1 MSETNPTETRSG
13 GRLLRRGLWIAAPIA
28 VLAALVL
35 GGAAFVTQGHGF
47 GRGHGFGH
55 GAPAFD
61 DPEQARAHIE
71 GHVGFFL
78 DRLDASPAQKER
90 IVEILTGSLG
100 DFHALRERHRERH
113 DEILD
118 VFTAPEIDRAAIE
131 ALRERE
137 LALAEDAS
145 ESLAAA
151 LADVAEVLTPE
162 QRAELRQWAELWH
175 R

>member
-1 MSETNPTETRSG
+1 MSESNHANANQS
-13 GRLLRRGLWIAAPIA
+13 RRWLWIVAPLA
-28 VLAALVL
+28 LAAVLVL
-35 GGAAFVTQGHGF
+35 GGAALVSNVHGHGF

-55 GAPAFD
+55 GDHAFE

-78 DRLDASPAQKER
+78 DRLDASPTQKER
-90 IVEILTGSLG
+90 IVEILSGSLVEL
-100 DFHALRERHRERH
+100 HALRERHRERH
-113 DEILD
+113 EEILD
-118 VFTAPEIDRAAIE
+118 VLTGPEIDRQAIE
-131 ALRERE
+131 ALREQE

-145 ESLAAA
+145 LSLAAT

-162 QRAELRQWAELWH
+162 QRAELRTWAELWH